1 LSVALADAFLAGPW
15 TGAGLLGRAELVLGA
30 RHGWLRR
37 MSREVLASHPR
48 PPTDRPRELSAFVEQ
63 SAGMAE
69 VVRRASR
76 RRRRVPV
83 PLHRLTEPTTTIR
96 QPFPVVRVD
105 HAGHL
110 ADLLRI
116 SVTELLWFADVKG
129 LHRRARSDRLHHYR
143 STWVPSSGGARLL
156 EAPLPRLKGLQRQ
169 LLEQVLS
176 PIPVHPA
183 AHGFVGGRSV
193 RTGAAPHV
201 GAELLISLDLEAFFP
216 TITGG
221 RIYGIFRTAGYPEPV
236 AHLLT
241 GLCTHATSVQVLGS
255 MPAEMFNSAGAAAAS
270 SAFRL
275 RRRLAEPH
283 LPQGAPTSPQL
294 ANLCAFRLDRR
305 LSAYAAAMS
314 AVYTRYADD
323 LTFSG
328 SDLLGRQRGVVATV
342 ARIVAEEGFALN
354 RSKTRVRGR
363 NARQEVT
370 GVVVN
375 ARTTVPREDYDLLR
389 AILHNCV
396 RDGPASQNRLQHSH
410 FRQYLRGRIA
420 WVASM
425 DAERGRRL
433 LTTFDGIDWNQVQPS
448 ACPGSPTFR

>member
-1 LSVALADAFLAGPW
+1 MAAAQRRLAVALADAFLAGPW
-15 TGAGLLGRAELVLGA
+15 TAAGLLGRAEVVLGG

-37 MSREVLASHPR
+37 LSREVLASHPR
-48 PPTDRPRELSAFVEQ
+48 PPTDRPRELAAFVEQ

-69 VVRRASR
+69 VVRRAHR
-76 RRRRVPV
+76 RRRRVPT
-83 PLHRLTEPTTTIR
+83 PSHRLTEPTSTVR
-96 QPFPVVRVD
+96 QPFPALRID
-105 HAGHL
+105 HAGDL
-110 ADLLRI
+110 ADLLGLCM
-116 SVTELLWFADVKG
+116 TELLWFADVKG
-129 LHRRARSDRLHHYR
+129 LQRRARSDRLHHYR

-169 LLEQVLS
+169 LLEQVLA

-201 GAELLISLDLEAFFP
+201 DAELLISLDLEAFFP
-216 TITGG
+216 TITAG
-221 RIYGIFRTAGYPEPV
+221 RSYGIFRTAGYPEPV

-241 GLCTHATSVQVLGS
+241 GLCTHATSVQVLGA
-255 MPAEMFNSAGAAAAS
+255 MPAEMFDSVGAAAAS
-270 SAFRL
+270 STFRL

-305 LSAYAAAMS
+305 LSAYAAAM
-314 AVYTRYADD
+314 AAGYTRYADD

-328 SDLLGRQRGVVATV
+328 SGLLARQRGVVATV

-396 RDGPASQNRLQHSH
+396 RDGPAAQNRLRHSE
-410 FRQYLRGRIA
+410 FRRHLRGRIA
-420 WVASM
+420 WVASL

-433 LTTFDGIDWNQVQPS
+433 LATFDAIDWNQPS
-448 ACPGSPTFR
+448 A

>member
-1 LSVALADAFLAGPW
+1 
-15 TGAGLLGRAELVLGA
+15 
-30 RHGWLRR
+30 
-37 MSREVLASHPR
+37 M
-48 PPTDRPRELSAFVEQ
+48 
-63 SAGMAE
+63 
-69 VVRRASR
+69 
-76 RRRRVPV
+76 
-83 PLHRLTEPTTTIR
+83 
-96 QPFPVVRVD
+96 
-105 HAGHL
+105 
-110 ADLLRI
+110 
-116 SVTELLWFADVKG
+116 
-129 LHRRARSDRLHHYR
+129 
-143 STWVPSSGGARLL
+143 
-156 EAPLPRLKGLQRQ
+156 
-169 LLEQVLS
+169 
-176 PIPVHPA
+176 
-183 AHGFVGGRSV
+183 